1 MPSNRERG
9 NVAEQMAVE
18 FLEKLGYQI
27 VDRNIRRG
35 PVELDIIAKHGT
47 ELVFVEVKSKH
58 GEEFGDP
65 EEFVEG
71 MKQGRLARAAEAW
84 LDLNRLENHP
94 CRFDVIAINTGMNPP
109 VIRHY
114 IDAFIIGW
122 N

>member
-1 MPSNRERG
+1 MPSNKEIG
-9 NVAEQMAVE
+9 EIAEQMAVD

-35 PVELDIIAKHGT
+35 PVELDIIAKHGG

-58 GEEFGDP
+58 GEQYGDP

-71 MKQGRLARAAEAW
+71 IKQGRLARAAEAW